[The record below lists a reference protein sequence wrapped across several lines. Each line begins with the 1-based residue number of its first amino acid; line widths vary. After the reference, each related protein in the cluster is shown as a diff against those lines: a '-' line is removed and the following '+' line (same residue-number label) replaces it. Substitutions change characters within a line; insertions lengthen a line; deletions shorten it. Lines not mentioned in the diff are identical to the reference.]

1 MNAVII
7 AAGQFPRKE
16 YPLYLLQSAE
26 LKVCCDGALVA
37 LEKRG
42 IKPDVVIGDLDSVCG
57 RALRRFDG
65 TVVKSDDQETNDL
78 TKAFTYIMENCPGVD
93 SIVILGATGKS
104 EAHTIGNMSL
114 LMEYE
119 RRWKLSERGI
129 SVQMISDWS
138 TIFAIGNSCELH
150 VGKGRKVS
158 LFANDSTLEIKSAG
172 LQWPTDNVV
181 FDNWW
186 KATLN
191 RASEDI
197 ISFHLNHPCPVLIVL
212 D

>member
-7 AAGQFPRKE
+7 AAGQFPRRE
-16 YPLYLLQSAE
+16 YPLYLLQSAD
-26 LKVCCDGALVA
+26 LKVCCDGALTA

-42 IKPDVVIGDLDSVCG
+42 IRPDVVIGDLDSVCG

-78 TKAFTYIMENCPGVD
+78 TKAFTYIMNRYADVS
-93 SIVILGATGKS
+93 SITILGATGLS
-104 EAHTIGNMSL
+104 EAHTVGNMSL

-119 RRWKLSERGI
+119 RRWNLSGRGI

-138 TIFAIGNSCELH
+138 TVFAIGGSCELH
-150 VGKGRKVS
+150 VGEGRKVS
-158 LFANDSTLEIKSAG
+158 LFANDPTLKIKSSG
-172 LQWPTDNVV
+172 LQWPTDEVI

-191 RASEDI
+191 RASADI
-197 ISFHLNHPCPVLIVL
+197 VSLEFSHPCPVLIIL

>member
-16 YPLYLLQSAE
+16 YPLYLLQSAD
-26 LKVCCDGALVA
+26 LKVCCDGALTA

-65 TVVKSDDQETNDL
+65 TIVKSDDQETNDL
-78 TKAFTYIMENCPGVD
+78 TKAFSYIMENHPETG
-93 SIVILGATGKS
+93 SIVILGATGLS
-104 EAHTIGNMSL
+104 EAHTVGNMSL

-119 RRWKLSERGI
+119 RRWSLSSRGI

-138 TIFAIGNSCELH
+138 TIFAIGGSCELH
-150 VGKGRKVS
+150 VGEGRKVS
-158 LFANDSTLEIKSAG
+158 LFANDSSLTIKSAG
-172 LQWPTDNVV
+172 LQWPTDNVI

-191 RASEDI
+191 RASADI
-197 ISFHLNHPCPVLIVL
+197 ISLQFNHPCPVLVVL